1 MGEIARYARLRLVS
15 AGLLAAGFLAAM
27 TMTAMTTSA
36 APAPGGANLSDI
48 RITTSGITAV
58 LTARTAGGAKIDPAS
73 VKATIA
79 GVVAP
84 VSVQPIAQERRVAT
98 LLIDTSG
105 SMGVAGMQ
113 TVTNAADAFLAA
125 VPKDVYVGAV
135 AFSTV
140 PTVISGP
147 TLDRARVRAAI
158 AALKSRGETSL
169 YDGVAAALAQLG
181 TAGDRSFILISDG
194 GDTRSKRTLPQTLA
208 ALSTSGVRAQVVGFK
223 TGESQGSVLISL
235 AQAGHGSVS
244 VAGSSAA
251 VSQAFVSAA
260 FTVAAQ
266 AFGSQIRVVVAAPLS
281 AGPQSLV
288 VSASAGGSAFR
299 ATSVVSAAAGSQPSP
314 SASAEPLAAPRPS
327 VQPKKV
333 TDHGPLGAA
342 WLLWVAILAV
352 SLALIGAVVAM
363 IAPPYVSRGQRQ
375 VDSIESYV
383 VTGSG
388 RQDEASTVSAIS
400 ANLVQLG
407 DKVMDRRASTPRTQL
422 LLERADLPLRPGE
435 WAVLRSMA
443 LVVGVAVGAF
453 LMRGG
458 PTSSFF
464 GFCLGGLAGAVFPVI
479 FLKFAAS
486 RRANKFEGQLPD
498 VLTLVASSLS
508 TGFSLLQALDAVAK
522 DADEPS
528 AKEFSRALAET
539 RIGADLNE
547 SLDHLAD
554 RMDSKNLRWTAM
566 AIDIQRQVGGN
577 LAETLRN
584 TAATLRDRQALSRH
598 VKALS
603 AEGKL
608 SAYILVALPVGMFLY
623 LLGVNRAYVEL
634 LWTTVIGMG
643 MLAAGLISL
652 TLGIFWMNKVVKVEA

>member
-1 MGEIARYARLRLVS
+1 MGEIARYALRLVS

-235 AQAGHGSVS
+235 AQAGHGI
-244 VAGSSAA
+244 
-251 VSQAFVSAA
+251 VSAA